1 MAMELYV
8 PARGGPGTSHGIVKD
23 IHEDIKHEYA
33 ELMNY
38 CGTKNWEDTKLVL
51 SKVVDFNQKGLNF
64 NYGE

>member
-33 ELMNY
+33 DS
-38 CGTKNWEDTKLVL
+38 GWSGDDTGY
-51 SKVVDFNQKGLNF
+51 SR
-64 NYGE
+64 

>member
-38 CGTKNWEDTKLVL
+38 CGTKKLGRYQTCF
-51 SKVVDFNQKGLNF
+51 K
-64 NYGE
+64 